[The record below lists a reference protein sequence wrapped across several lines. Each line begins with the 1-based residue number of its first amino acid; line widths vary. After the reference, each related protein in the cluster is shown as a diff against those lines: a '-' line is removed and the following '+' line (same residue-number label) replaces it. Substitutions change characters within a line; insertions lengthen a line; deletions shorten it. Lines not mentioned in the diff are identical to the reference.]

1 MDFDDL
7 NSVNLRIAFSH
18 GIVDELHKAAEAL
31 GRVRFGLFVDGFR
44 SVSVLMSE
52 DAHCAGEDNALQA
65 REAGGFE
72 QIGHADDVYARGIEE
87 ITTFRCKQRRHEV
100 AEGDDAL
107 DTVLDNRRHDFFQV
121 GHVTHNESRAGDSRR
136 RFWNQIEAYNLSA
149 MLGQSFHNMSANI
162 AAAADDQ
169 DFHRNSCR
177 FSLRSTV
184 SAPLLTHKL
193 LN

>member
-7 NSVNLRIAFSH
+7 NSVSLRIAFSH
-18 GIVDELHKAAEAL
+18 GIVDELHKAVETFW
-31 GRVRFGLFVDGFR
+31 RVRFGLFVDGFR

-52 DAHCAGEDNALQA
+52 DAHRAGEDNTLQA

-107 DTVLDNRRHDFFQV
+107 DTVP
-121 GHVTHNESRAGDSRR
+121 T
-136 RFWNQIEAYNLSA
+136 
-149 MLGQSFHNMSANI
+149 I
-162 AAAADDQ
+162 AAMTSSRLVM
-169 DFHRNSCR
+169 FPV
-177 FSLRSTV
+177 TKV
-184 SAPLLTHKL
+184 APAIVG
-193 LN
+193 